1 MQEIIPIVV
10 AFDNNYCVPAGV
22 SLYSMLANAKRE
34 RERERVKLFYKI
46 HCLVEDLSLENIA
59 KLEETIAPFSA
70 FSSIEFLDISN
81 NNAPKENQEIKKNQ
95 AVKSDHYQNI
105 DPIIANK
112 IEELFTKLSDF
123 SQKRFSK
130 MIMCRFFFASLFP
143 QYDKMIMFDVDT
155 LFVNDMSE
163 SFFIPLETHYFGAVR
178 EKDLI
183 AMDRNSA
190 KDLYELRQMH
200 AKSIGVADA
209 FPDLEEAQI
218 LFDNYFNAGFLALN
232 LKSWREENLENQ
244 LVGFFLLKNEKLL
257 FNDQDALCFVCRGR
271 ILELPYSYNAHP
283 SFLDTPSFPS
293 IKEARM
299 LHFWGDKPWKLLS
312 VMGAK
317 KWHEVLIQTP
327 FKDAYFNALFLDRLF
342 ESLQNRDKEIKRRD
356 ERIIEEVQAVQARD
370 KEIHALKKILSFS
383 DRRHSFEFLLPRLS
397 SKLLIEFLLFKVKQK
412 VKRLIKRVF

>member
-10 AFDNNYCVPAGV
+10 AFDNNYCIPAGV

-34 RERERVKLFYKI
+34 RERERVKLFYQI
-46 HCLVEDLSLENIA
+46 HCLVEGLSLENIA

-70 FSSIEFLDISN
+70 FSSIEFLDITD
-81 NNAPKENQEIKKNQ
+81 KELEPRHNYRKLDPLRASEIKKL
-95 AVKSDHYQNI
+95 Y
-105 DPIIANK
+105 
-112 IEELFTKLSDF
+112 LKLNTF

-183 AMDRNSA
+183 AINRNSA

-200 AKSIGVADA
+200 AKTIGVADA
-209 FPDLEEAQI
+209 FPNLEEAQI

-232 LKSWREENLENQ
+232 LKLWREENLENQ
-244 LVGFFLLKNEKLL
+244 LITFFILKNEKLL
-257 FNDQDALCFVCRGR
+257 FPEQDALCFVCRGR
-271 ILELPYSYNAHP
+271 ILELLYSYNAHP

-293 IKEARM
+293 LKEARM

-312 VMGAK
+312 VIGAK
-317 KWHEVLIQTP
+317 KWHEVLIETP
-327 FKDAYFNALFLDRLF
+327 FKDAYFNAPFLDHLF
-342 ESLQNRDKEIKRRD
+342 ESLQNRDKET
-356 ERIIEEVQAVQARD
+356 Q
-370 KEIHALKKILSFS
+370 EIHALNKALSFS
-383 DRRHSFEFLLPRLS
+383 DKRYSFEFLLPRLS
-397 SKLLIEFLLFKVKQK
+397 SKFLIEFLLFKIKQK

>member
-1 MQEIIPIVV
+1 M
-10 AFDNNYCVPAGV
+10 
-22 SLYSMLANAKRE
+22 
-34 RERERVKLFYKI
+34 
-46 HCLVEDLSLENIA
+46 VEGLSLENVA
-59 KLEETIAPFSA
+59 KLEETIAPFST

-81 NNAPKENQEIKKNQ
+81 EELEPRHNYYKLDPLIASGIKKL
-95 AVKSDHYQNI
+95 Y
-105 DPIIANK
+105 
-112 IEELFTKLSDF
+112 LKLNSF

-130 MIMCRFFFASLFP
+130 MIMCRLLLASIFP

-163 SFFIPLETHYFGAVR
+163 SFFIPLDDHYFGAAR

-209 FPDLEEAQI
+209 FPNLKEAQI

-232 LKSWREENLENQ
+232 LTLWREENLENQ

-293 IKEARM
+293 IKEACM
-299 LHFWGDKPWKLLS
+299 LHFWGDKPWKLFS
-312 VMGAK
+312 VIGTK

-327 FKDAYFNALFLDRLF
+327 FKDAYFNAPFLDHFF
-342 ESLQNRDKEIKRRD
+342 ESLQNRDKEIK
-356 ERIIEEVQAVQARD
+356 
-370 KEIHALKKILSFS
+370 EIHALKKALSFS
-383 DRRHSFEFLLPRLS
+383 DKRHSFEFLLPRLS
-397 SKLLIEFLLFKVKQK
+397 SKFLVGFLLFKIKQK
-412 VKRLIKRVF
+412 AKRLIKRVF

>member
-1 MQEIIPIVV
+1 M
-10 AFDNNYCVPAGV
+10 
-22 SLYSMLANAKRE
+22 
-34 RERERVKLFYKI
+34 
-46 HCLVEDLSLENIA
+46 EDLSAENIA

-70 FSSIEFLDISN
+70 FSSIEFLDITLSN
-81 NNAPKENQEIKKNQ
+81 EELEPRHNHYKLDALIANEIKKL
-95 AVKSDHYQNI
+95 Y
-105 DPIIANK
+105 
-112 IEELFTKLSDF
+112 LKLNAF

-143 QYDKMIMFDVDT
+143 QYDKIIMCDVDT
-155 LFVNDMSE
+155 LFVNDISE
-163 SFFIPLETHYFGAVR
+163 SFFIPLDNHYFGAVR

-190 KDLYELRQMH
+190 KDLYELRQMR
-200 AKSIGVADA
+200 AKTIGVADA
-209 FPDLEEAQI
+209 FPNLEEAQI

-232 LKSWREENLENQ
+232 LKLWREENLENQ
-244 LVGFFLLKNEKLL
+244 LIAFFILKNEKLL

-312 VMGAK
+312 VIGAK

-327 FKDAYFNALFLDRLF
+327 FKDAYFNAPFLDHLF
-342 ESLQNRDKEIKRRD
+342 ESLQNRDKEI
-356 ERIIEEVQAVQARD
+356 
-370 KEIHALKKILSFS
+370 HALNKILSFS
-383 DRRHSFEFLLPRLS
+383 DKRHSFEFLLPKFS
-397 SKLLIEFLLFKVKQK
+397 SKLLIEFLLFKAKQK
-412 VKRLIKRVF
+412 VKRLIKRV

>member
-10 AFDNNYCVPAGV
+10 AFDDNYCIPAGV
-22 SLYSMLANAKRE
+22 SLFSMLANAK

-46 HCLVEDLSLENIA
+46 HCLVEDLSAENIA

-70 FSSIEFLDISN
+70 FSSIEFLDITD
-81 NNAPKENQEIKKNQ
+81 KELEPRHNYYKLDALIASEIKKL
-95 AVKSDHYQNI
+95 Y
-105 DPIIANK
+105 
-112 IEELFTKLSDF
+112 LKLNTF

-155 LFVNDMSE
+155 LFVGDISE

-183 AMDRNSA
+183 AIDRNSA
-190 KDLYELRQMH
+190 KDLYELRQMR

-209 FPDLEEAQI
+209 FPDLKEAQI

-232 LKSWREENLENQ
+232 LKSWRKENLENQ
-244 LVGFFLLKNEKLL
+244 LIGFFLLKNEKLL
-257 FNDQDALCFVCRGR
+257 FSDQDALCFVCRGR

-312 VMGAK
+312 VIGAK
-317 KWHEVLIQTP
+317 KWHEALVQTP
-327 FKDAYFNALFLDRLF
+327 FKDAYFNPPFLDHLF
-342 ESLQNRDKEIKRRD
+342 ESIQNKDNEIKRRD
-356 ERIIEEVQAVQARD
+356 ERIIEEVQALQARN
-370 KEIHALKKILSFS
+370 KEIHALHQILSFS
-383 DRRHSFEFLLPRLS
+383 DKRYSFEFLLPRLS
-397 SKLLIEFLLFKVKQK
+397 SKLLIEFLLFKAKQK
-412 VKRLIKRVF
+412 VKRLIRRV

>member
-1 MQEIIPIVV
+1 MQEVIPIVV
-10 AFDNNYCVPAGV
+10 AFDNNYCIPAGV

-34 RERERVKLFYKI
+34 RERERVKLFYQI
-46 HCLVEDLSLENIA
+46 HCLVEGLSLENIA

-81 NNAPKENQEIKKNQ
+81 EELEPRHNYYKLDALIANEIKKL
-95 AVKSDHYQNI
+95 Y
-105 DPIIANK
+105 
-112 IEELFTKLSDF
+112 LKLNAF

-143 QYDKMIMFDVDT
+143 QYDKIIMFDVDT

-183 AMDRNSA
+183 VINRNSA

-200 AKSIGVADA
+200 AKSIGVANA
-209 FPDLEEAQI
+209 FPNLEEAQI

-232 LKSWREENLENQ
+232 LKLWREENLENQ
-244 LVGFFLLKNEKLL
+244 LIAFFILKNEKLL

-312 VMGAK
+312 VIGAK

-327 FKDAYFNALFLDRLF
+327 FKDAYFNAPFLDHLF
-342 ESLQNRDKEIKRRD
+342 ESLQNRDKET
-356 ERIIEEVQAVQARD
+356 Q
-370 KEIHALKKILSFS
+370 EIHALNKILSFS
-383 DRRHSFEFLLPRLS
+383 DKRHSFEFLLPRLS
-397 SKLLIEFLLFKVKQK
+397 SKLLIEFLLFKIKRK
-412 VKRLIKRVF
+412 VKRLVKKILKAFFKI

>member
-10 AFDNNYCVPAGV
+10 AFDNNYCIPAGV
-22 SLYSMLANAKRE
+22 SLYSMLAHAK
-34 RERERVKLFYKI
+34 RERERVKLFYQI
-46 HCLVEDLSLENIA
+46 HCLVENLSLENVA
-59 KLEETIAPFSA
+59 KLKETIAPFSA

-81 NNAPKENQEIKKNQ
+81 EKLEPRHNYYKLDALIANEIKKL
-95 AVKSDHYQNI
+95 Y
-105 DPIIANK
+105 
-112 IEELFTKLSDF
+112 LKLNSF

-143 QYDKMIMFDVDT
+143 QYDKIIMFDVDT
-155 LFVNDMSE
+155 LFVDDMSE

-200 AKSIGVADA
+200 AKTIGVANA
-209 FPDLEEAQI
+209 FPNLEEAQI

-232 LKSWREENLENQ
+232 LKLWREENLENQ
-244 LVGFFLLKNEKLL
+244 LIAFFIVKNEKLL

-283 SFLDTPSFPS
+283 SFLDTPLFPS
-293 IKEARM
+293 LKEARM

-312 VMGAK
+312 VIGAK
-317 KWHEVLIQTP
+317 KWHEVLIETP
-327 FKDAYFNALFLDRLF
+327 FKDAYFNASFLDHLF
-342 ESLQNRDKEIKRRD
+342 ESFQNKDKEI
-356 ERIIEEVQAVQARD
+356 
-370 KEIHALKKILSFS
+370 KEIHALKKALSFS
-383 DRRHSFEFLLPRLS
+383 DKRHSFEFLLPRLS
-397 SKLLIEFLLFKVKQK
+397 SKFLIEFLLFKIKQK
-412 VKRLIKRVF
+412 VKRLVKRVF

>member
-10 AFDNNYCVPAGV
+10 TFDNHYCIPAGV
-22 SLYSMLANAKRE
+22 SLYSMLVHAKRE

-81 NNAPKENQEIKKNQ
+81 EELEPRHNYRKLDPLIASEIKKL
-95 AVKSDHYQNI
+95 Y
-105 DPIIANK
+105 
-112 IEELFTKLSDF
+112 LKLNAF

-209 FPDLEEAQI
+209 FPNLEEAQI
-218 LFDNYFNAGFLALN
+218 LFENYFNAGFLALN
-232 LKSWREENLENQ
+232 LKLWREENLENQ
-244 LVGFFLLKNEKLL
+244 LIGFFLLKNEKLL

-293 IKEARM
+293 IKEACM

-312 VMGAK
+312 VIGAK
-317 KWHEVLIQTP
+317 KWHEALIQTP
-327 FKDAYFNALFLDRLF
+327 FKDAYFNAPFLDHLF
-342 ESLQNRDKEIKRRD
+342 ESLQNRDKET
-356 ERIIEEVQAVQARD
+356 Q
-370 KEIHALKKILSFS
+370 EIHALNKILSFS
-383 DRRHSFEFLLPRLS
+383 DKRHSFEFLLPRLS
-397 SKLLIEFLLFKVKQK
+397 SKLLIEFLLFKIKQK

>member
-1 MQEIIPIVV
+1 M
-10 AFDNNYCVPAGV
+10 
-22 SLYSMLANAKRE
+22 
-34 RERERVKLFYKI
+34 
-46 HCLVEDLSLENIA
+46 VENLSAENVA

-81 NNAPKENQEIKKNQ
+81 EELEPRHNYYKLDPLIASEIKKL
-95 AVKSDHYQNI
+95 Y
-105 DPIIANK
+105 
-112 IEELFTKLSDF
+112 LKLNSF

-155 LFVNDMSE
+155 LFVDDISE
-163 SFFIPLETHYFGAVR
+163 SFFIPLESHYFGAVR

-190 KDLYELRQMH
+190 KDLYELRQMR

-209 FPDLEEAQI
+209 FPNLEEVQI

-244 LVGFFLLKNEKLL
+244 LIAFFIVKNEKLL
-257 FNDQDALCFVCRGR
+257 FSEQDALCFVCRGR
-271 ILELPYSYNAHP
+271 ILELPYSYNTHP
-283 SFLDTPSFPS
+283 SFLDTPLFPS

-312 VMGAK
+312 VIGAK
-317 KWHEVLIQTP
+317 KWHEALIQTP
-327 FKDAYFNALFLDRLF
+327 FKDAYFNTPFLDHLF
-342 ESLQNRDKEIKRRD
+342 ESLQNRDNEIKRRD
-356 ERIIEEVQAVQARD
+356 ERIIEEVQAIQARD
-370 KEIHALKKILSFS
+370 KEIHALNKILSFS
-383 DRRHSFEFLLPRLS
+383 GKRHSFEFLLPRLS
-397 SKLLIEFLLFKVKQK
+397 SKLLIEFLLFKAKQK
-412 VKRLIKRVF
+412 VKRLVKKMLKVFFKI

>member
-1 MQEIIPIVV
+1 MQEIVPIVV
-10 AFDNNYCVPAGV
+10 AFDNNYCIPAGV

-34 RERERVKLFYKI
+34 RERERVKLFYQI
-46 HCLVEDLSLENIA
+46 HCLVEDLSAENIA

-70 FSSIEFLDISN
+70 FSSIEFLDITD
-81 NNAPKENQEIKKNQ
+81 KELEPRHNYRKLDPLIASEIKKL
-95 AVKSDHYQNI
+95 Y
-105 DPIIANK
+105 
-112 IEELFTKLSDF
+112 LKLNAF

-143 QYDKMIMFDVDT
+143 QYDKMIAFDVDT
-155 LFVNDMSE
+155 LFVNDISE

-209 FPDLEEAQI
+209 FPNLKEAQI
-218 LFDNYFNAGFLALN
+218 LFDNYFNSGFLALN
-232 LKSWREENLENQ
+232 LKSWRKENLENQ
-244 LVGFFLLKNEKLL
+244 LIGFFLLKNEKLL
-257 FNDQDALCFVCRGR
+257 FTDQDALCFVCRGR

-312 VMGAK
+312 VIGAK
-317 KWHEVLIQTP
+317 KWHEALIQTP
-327 FKDAYFNALFLDRLF
+327 FKDAYFNAPFLDHLF
-342 ESLQNRDKEIKRRD
+342 ESFQN
-356 ERIIEEVQAVQARD
+356 RD
-370 KEIHALKKILSFS
+370 KEIHALKKALSFS
-383 DRRHSFEFLLPRLS
+383 DRRHSFETLLPRLS
-397 SKLLIEFLLFKVKQK
+397 SKLLIEFLLFKAKQK
-412 VKRLIKRVF
+412 VKRLIKRV

>member
-10 AFDNNYCVPAGV
+10 AFDNNYCIPAGV

-34 RERERVKLFYKI
+34 RERERVKLFYQI
-46 HCLVEDLSLENIA
+46 HCLVEDLSAENIA

-70 FSSIEFLDISN
+70 FSSIEFLDITLSSEELEPRHN
-81 NNAPKENQEIKKNQ
+81 HYKLDALIANEIKKL
-95 AVKSDHYQNI
+95 Y
-105 DPIIANK
+105 
-112 IEELFTKLSDF
+112 LKLNSF

-143 QYDKMIMFDVDT
+143 QYDKMIAFDVDT
-155 LFVNDMSE
+155 LFVGDISE

-200 AKSIGVADA
+200 AKSIGVANA
-209 FPDLEEAQI
+209 FPNLEEAQI

-232 LKSWREENLENQ
+232 LKLWREENLENQ
-244 LVGFFLLKNEKLL
+244 LIAFFLLKNEKLL
-257 FNDQDALCFVCRGR
+257 FSDQDALCFVCRGR

-312 VMGAK
+312 VIGTK

-327 FKDAYFNALFLDRLF
+327 FKDAYFNAPFLDHLF
-342 ESLQNRDKEIKRRD
+342 E
-356 ERIIEEVQAVQARD
+356 IIEKVQAVQARD
-370 KEIHALKKILSFS
+370 KEIHALNKILSFS
-383 DRRHSFEFLLPRLS
+383 DKRHSFEFLLPRLS
-397 SKLLIEFLLFKVKQK
+397 SKLLIEFLLFKAKQK
-412 VKRLIKRVF
+412 AKRLIKRVF

>member
-10 AFDNNYCVPAGV
+10 AFDNNYCIPAGV
-22 SLYSMLANAKRE
+22 SLYSMLAHAK
-34 RERERVKLFYKI
+34 RERVKLFYQI
-46 HCLVEDLSLENIA
+46 HCLVEDLSAENIA

-81 NNAPKENQEIKKNQ
+81 EELEPRHNYRKLDALIANEIKKL
-95 AVKSDHYQNI
+95 Y
-105 DPIIANK
+105 
-112 IEELFTKLSDF
+112 LKLNAF

-190 KDLYELRQMH
+190 NDLYELRQMR
-200 AKSIGVADA
+200 AKTIGVADA
-209 FPDLEEAQI
+209 FPNLEEAQI

-232 LKSWREENLENQ
+232 LKLWREENLQNQ
-244 LVGFFLLKNEKLL
+244 LIGFFLLKNEKLL
-257 FNDQDALCFVCRGR
+257 FNEQDALCFVCRGR

-312 VMGAK
+312 VIGAK
-317 KWHEVLIQTP
+317 KWHEILIQTP
-327 FKDAYFNALFLDRLF
+327 FKDAYFNAPFLDHLF
-342 ESLQNRDKEIKRRD
+342 ESFQNKDKDKET
-356 ERIIEEVQAVQARD
+356 Q
-370 KEIHALKKILSFS
+370 EIHALNKILSFS
-383 DRRHSFEFLLPRLS
+383 NKRHSFEFLLPRLS
-397 SKLLIEFLLFKVKQK
+397 SKLLIEFLLFKAKQK
-412 VKRLIKRVF
+412 AKRLIKRVF

>member
-10 AFDNNYCVPAGV
+10 AFDNNYCIPAGV
-22 SLYSMLANAKRE
+22 SLYSMLAHAKRERE
-34 RERERVKLFYKI
+34 RERERVKLFYQI
-46 HCLVEDLSLENIA
+46 HCLVENLSLENIA

-70 FSSIEFLDISN
+70 FSSIEFLDITD
-81 NNAPKENQEIKKNQ
+81 KELEPRHNYRKLDALIASEIKKL
-95 AVKSDHYQNI
+95 Y
-105 DPIIANK
+105 
-112 IEELFTKLSDF
+112 LKLNAF

-163 SFFIPLETHYFGAVR
+163 SFFIPLNDHYFGAVR

-209 FPDLEEAQI
+209 FPNLEEAQI

-232 LKSWREENLENQ
+232 LKLWREENLENQ
-244 LVGFFLLKNEKLL
+244 LIGFFLLKNEKLL
-257 FNDQDALCFVCRGR
+257 FSDQDALCFVCRGR

-312 VMGAK
+312 VIGAK
-317 KWHEVLIQTP
+317 KWHEALIQTP
-327 FKDAYFNALFLDRLF
+327 FKGAYFNAPFLDHLF
-342 ESLQNRDKEIKRRD
+342 ESLQNRDKEIK
-356 ERIIEEVQAVQARD
+356 
-370 KEIHALKKILSFS
+370 EIHALNQILSFS
-383 DRRHSFEFLLPRLS
+383 DKRHSFESLLPKLS
-397 SKLLIEFLLFKVKQK
+397 SKLLIEFLLFKAKQK

>member
-10 AFDNNYCVPAGV
+10 AFDNNYCIPAGV
-22 SLYSMLANAKRE
+22 SLFSMLANAKRE
-34 RERERVKLFYKI
+34 RERERVKLFYQI
-46 HCLVEDLSLENIA
+46 HCLVENLSAENIA

-70 FSSIEFLDISN
+70 FSSIEFLDITD
-81 NNAPKENQEIKKNQ
+81 KELEPRHNYRKLDPLIASEIKKL
-95 AVKSDHYQNI
+95 Y
-105 DPIIANK
+105 
-112 IEELFTKLSDF
+112 LKLNAF

-130 MIMCRFFFASLFP
+130 MIMCRLFLASLFP
-143 QYDKMIMFDVDT
+143 QYDKIIMFDVDT
-155 LFVNDMSE
+155 LFVNNISE

-183 AMDRNSA
+183 AINKNSA

-209 FPDLEEAQI
+209 FPNLEEAQI

-244 LVGFFLLKNEKLL
+244 LIGFFLLKNEKLL

-312 VMGAK
+312 VIGAK
-317 KWHEVLIQTP
+317 KWHEALIQTP
-327 FKDAYFNALFLDRLF
+327 FKDAYFNAPFLDHLF
-342 ESLQNRDKEIKRRD
+342 ESLQNRDKET
-356 ERIIEEVQAVQARD
+356 Q
-370 KEIHALKKILSFS
+370 EIHALNKILSFS
-383 DRRHSFEFLLPRLS
+383 DKRHSFEFLLPRLS
-397 SKLLIEFLLFKVKQK
+397 SKLLVEFLLFKAKQK

>member
-10 AFDNNYCVPAGV
+10 AFDNHYCIPAGV

-70 FSSIEFLDISN
+70 FSSIEFLDITD
-81 NNAPKENQEIKKNQ
+81 KELEPRHNYRKLDALIASEIKKL
-95 AVKSDHYQNI
+95 H
-105 DPIIANK
+105 
-112 IEELFTKLSDF
+112 LKLNAF

-163 SFFIPLETHYFGAVR
+163 SFFIPLESHYFGAVR

-183 AMDRNSA
+183 AINRNSA

-209 FPDLEEAQI
+209 FPNLEEAQI

-232 LKSWREENLENQ
+232 LKLWRKENLENQ
-244 LVGFFLLKNEKLL
+244 LIGFFLLKNEKLL
-257 FNDQDALCFVCRGR
+257 FNDQDALCFVCRDR

-312 VMGAK
+312 VIGAK
-317 KWHEVLIQTP
+317 KWHEILIQTP
-327 FKDAYFNALFLDRLF
+327 FKDAYFNAPFLDHLF
-342 ESLQNRDKEIKRRD
+342 ESLQNRDKEI
-356 ERIIEEVQAVQARD
+356 
-370 KEIHALKKILSFS
+370 HALNKILSFS
-383 DRRHSFEFLLPRLS
+383 DKRHSFEFLLPRLS
-397 SKLLIEFLLFKVKQK
+397 SKLLIEFLLFKAKQK
-412 VKRLIKRVF
+412 ARRLIRRVF

>member
-10 AFDNNYCVPAGV
+10 AFDNHYCIPAGV
-22 SLYSMLANAKRE
+22 SLFSMLTNAK
-34 RERERVKLFYKI
+34 RERERVKLFYQI
-46 HCLVEDLSLENIA
+46 HCLVEDLSAENIA

-70 FSSIEFLDISN
+70 FSSIEFLDITDEGLEPRHNYYKLDPLIAS
-81 NNAPKENQEIKKNQ
+81 EIKKL
-95 AVKSDHYQNI
+95 Y
-105 DPIIANK
+105 
-112 IEELFTKLSDF
+112 LKLNAF

-183 AMDRNSA
+183 AMDKNSA

-209 FPDLEEAQI
+209 FPNLEEAQI

-244 LVGFFLLKNEKLL
+244 LIGFFLLKNEKLL

-283 SFLDTPSFPS
+283 SFLDTPLFPS

-312 VMGAK
+312 VIGAK

-327 FKDAYFNALFLDRLF
+327 FKDAYFNAPFLDHLF
-342 ESLQNRDKEIKRRD
+342 ESLQNRDKET
-356 ERIIEEVQAVQARD
+356 Q
-370 KEIHALKKILSFS
+370 EIHALNKILSFS
-383 DRRHSFEFLLPRLS
+383 DKRHSFEFLLPRLS
-397 SKLLIEFLLFKVKQK
+397 SKLLVGFLLFKIKQK
-412 VKRLIKRVF
+412 AKRLIKRVF

>member
-1 MQEIIPIVV
+1 MQEIIPVVV
-10 AFDNNYCVPAGV
+10 AFDNHYCIPAGV
-22 SLYSMLANAKRE
+22 SLFSMLANAK

-46 HCLVEDLSLENIA
+46 HCLVEGLSLENIA

-81 NNAPKENQEIKKNQ
+81 EELEPRHNYYKLDPLIASEIKKL
-95 AVKSDHYQNI
+95 Y
-105 DPIIANK
+105 
-112 IEELFTKLSDF
+112 LKLNAF

-155 LFVNDMSE
+155 LFVDDMSE
-163 SFFIPLETHYFGAVR
+163 SFFIPLGTHYFGAVR

-183 AMDRNSA
+183 AINRNSA

-209 FPDLEEAQI
+209 FPNLEEAQI

-232 LKSWREENLENQ
+232 LKSWREENLQNQ
-244 LVGFFLLKNEKLL
+244 LIGFFLLKNEKLL
-257 FNDQDALCFVCRGR
+257 FSDQDALCFVCRGR

-312 VMGAK
+312 VIGAK
-317 KWHEVLIQTP
+317 KWHEALIQTP
-327 FKDAYFNALFLDRLF
+327 FKDAYFNASFLNHLF
-342 ESLQNRDKEIKRRD
+342 ESLQNRDKET
-356 ERIIEEVQAVQARD
+356 Q
-370 KEIHALKKILSFS
+370 EIHAFNKALSFS
-383 DRRHSFEFLLPRLS
+383 DKRHSFESLLPKLS
-397 SKLLIEFLLFKVKQK
+397 SKLLIEFLLFKAKQK

>member
-1 MQEIIPIVV
+1 M
-10 AFDNNYCVPAGV
+10 
-22 SLYSMLANAKRE
+22 
-34 RERERVKLFYKI
+34 
-46 HCLVEDLSLENIA
+46 EDLSLENIA

-81 NNAPKENQEIKKNQ
+81 EELEPRHNYRKLDPLIASEIKKL
-95 AVKSDHYQNI
+95 Y
-105 DPIIANK
+105 
-112 IEELFTKLSDF
+112 LKLNAF

-155 LFVNDMSE
+155 LFVNDISE

-183 AMDRNSA
+183 AMNRNSA

-200 AKSIGVADA
+200 AKTIGVADA
-209 FPDLEEAQI
+209 FPNLKEAQI

-244 LVGFFLLKNEKLL
+244 LIAFFLLKNEKLL

-283 SFLDTPSFPS
+283 SFLDTPLFPS
-293 IKEARM
+293 FKEVRM

-312 VMGAK
+312 VIGAK
-317 KWHEVLIQTP
+317 KWHEILIQTP
-327 FKDAYFNALFLDRLF
+327 FKDAYFNAPFLDHLF
-342 ESLQNRDKEIKRRD
+342 ESFQNKDKDKET
-356 ERIIEEVQAVQARD
+356 Q
-370 KEIHALKKILSFS
+370 EIHALNKILSFS
-383 DRRHSFEFLLPRLS
+383 DKRHSFEFLLPRLS
-397 SKLLIEFLLFKVKQK
+397 SKFLIEFLLFKIKQK

>member
-1 MQEIIPIVV
+1 ME
-10 AFDNNYCVPAGV
+10 G
-22 SLYSMLANAKRE
+22 
-34 RERERVKLFYKI
+34 
-46 HCLVEDLSLENIA
+46 LSLENIA

-70 FSSIEFLDISN
+70 FSSIEFLDITLSH
-81 NNAPKENQEIKKNQ
+81 KELEPRHNYCKLDALVASEI
-95 AVKSDHYQNI
+95 
-105 DPIIANK
+105 
-112 IEELFTKLSDF
+112 EKLYLKLNSF

-183 AMDRNSA
+183 AMNRNSA

-209 FPDLEEAQI
+209 FPNLEEAQI

-232 LKSWREENLENQ
+232 LKLWREENLENQ
-244 LVGFFLLKNEKLL
+244 LIGFFILKNEKLL

-312 VMGAK
+312 VIGTK
-317 KWHEVLIQTP
+317 KWHEALIQTP
-327 FKDAYFNALFLDRLF
+327 FKDAYFNASFLDHLF
-342 ESLQNRDKEIKRRD
+342 E
-356 ERIIEEVQAVQARD
+356 IIEKVQAVQARD
-370 KEIHALKKILSFS
+370 KEIHALNKILSFS
-383 DRRHSFEFLLPRLS
+383 DKRYSFEFLLPRLS
-397 SKLLIEFLLFKVKQK
+397 SKLLIEFLLFKAKQK

>member
-10 AFDNNYCVPAGV
+10 AFDNHYCIPAGV
-22 SLYSMLANAKRE
+22 SLFSMLANAKRE
-34 RERERVKLFYKI
+34 RERVKLFYQI
-46 HCLVEDLSLENIA
+46 HCLVEGLSLENIA

-70 FSSIEFLDISN
+70 FSSIEFLDITD
-81 NNAPKENQEIKKNQ
+81 KELEPRHNYYKLDPLIASEIKKL
-95 AVKSDHYQNI
+95 Y
-105 DPIIANK
+105 
-112 IEELFTKLSDF
+112 LKLNAF

-155 LFVNDMSE
+155 LFVNDISE

-183 AMDRNSA
+183 AINRNSA

-209 FPDLEEAQI
+209 FPNLKEAQI

-244 LVGFFLLKNEKLL
+244 LIAFFILKNEKLL

-293 IKEARM
+293 LKEARM

-312 VMGAK
+312 VIGAK
-317 KWHEVLIQTP
+317 KWHEALIQTP
-327 FKDAYFNALFLDRLF
+327 FKDAYFNAPFLDHLF
-342 ESLQNRDKEIKRRD
+342 E
-356 ERIIEEVQAVQARD
+356 IIEKVQAVQARD
-370 KEIHALKKILSFS
+370 KEIHALNKILSFS
-383 DRRHSFEFLLPRLS
+383 DKRHSFEFLLPRLS

-412 VKRLIKRVF
+412 AKRLVKRVF

>member
-1 MQEIIPIVV
+1 MQEIIPVVV
-10 AFDNNYCVPAGV
+10 AFDNNYCIPAGV
-22 SLYSMLANAKRE
+22 SLYSMLAHAK

-70 FSSIEFLDISN
+70 FSSIEFLDITD
-81 NNAPKENQEIKKNQ
+81 KELEPRHNYRKLDPLIASEIKKL
-95 AVKSDHYQNI
+95 Y
-105 DPIIANK
+105 
-112 IEELFTKLSDF
+112 LKLNAF

-130 MIMCRFFFASLFP
+130 MIMCRFFFTSLFP

-155 LFVNDMSE
+155 LFVNDISE

-200 AKSIGVADA
+200 AKTIGVADA
-209 FPDLEEAQI
+209 FPNLEEAQI

-232 LKSWREENLENQ
+232 LKLWREENLENQ
-244 LVGFFLLKNEKLL
+244 LIGFFLLKNEKLL
-257 FNDQDALCFVCRGR
+257 FSDQDALCFVCRGR

-293 IKEARM
+293 IKEAHM
-299 LHFWGDKPWKLLS
+299 LHFWGDKPWKLFS
-312 VMGAK
+312 VIGAK
-317 KWHEVLIQTP
+317 KWHEALIQTP
-327 FKDAYFNALFLDRLF
+327 FKDAYFNAPFLDHLF
-342 ESLQNRDKEIKRRD
+342 ESFQN
-356 ERIIEEVQAVQARD
+356 RD
-370 KEIHALKKILSFS
+370 KEIHALNILSFS
-383 DRRHSFEFLLPRLS
+383 DKRHSFEILLPRLS
-397 SKLLIEFLLFKVKQK
+397 SKLLIEFLLFKAKQK
-412 VKRLIKRVF
+412 VKRLIKRV

>member
-10 AFDNNYCVPAGV
+10 AFDNNYCIPAGV
-22 SLYSMLANAKRE
+22 SLFSMLANAKRE

-46 HCLVEDLSLENIA
+46 HCLVEGLSLENIA

-81 NNAPKENQEIKKNQ
+81 EKLEPRHNCRKLDPLIASEIKKL
-95 AVKSDHYQNI
+95 Y
-105 DPIIANK
+105 
-112 IEELFTKLSDF
+112 LKLNAF

-143 QYDKMIMFDVDT
+143 QYEKIIMFDVDT
-155 LFVNDMSE
+155 LFVNDISE

-209 FPDLEEAQI
+209 FPNLEEAQI

-232 LKSWREENLENQ
+232 LKLWREENLENQ
-244 LVGFFLLKNEKLL
+244 LIGFFLLKNEKLL

-312 VMGAK
+312 VIGAK

-327 FKDAYFNALFLDRLF
+327 FKDAYFNAPFLDHLF
-342 ESLQNRDKEIKRRD
+342 E
-356 ERIIEEVQAVQARD
+356 IIEEVQAVQTRD
-370 KEIHALKKILSFS
+370 KEIHALNQILSFS
-383 DRRHSFEFLLPRLS
+383 DKRHSFESLLPKLS
-397 SKLLIEFLLFKVKQK
+397 SKLLIEFLLFKAKQK
-412 VKRLIKRVF
+412 VKRLIRRVF

>member
-1 MQEIIPIVV
+1 MQEVIPIVV
-10 AFDNNYCVPAGV
+10 AFDNNYCIPAGV

-34 RERERVKLFYKI
+34 RERERVKLFYQI
-46 HCLVEDLSLENIA
+46 HCLVENLSLENIA

-70 FSSIEFLDISN
+70 FSSIEFLDITD
-81 NNAPKENQEIKKNQ
+81 KELEPRHDYYKLDALIASEIKKL
-95 AVKSDHYQNI
+95 Y
-105 DPIIANK
+105 
-112 IEELFTKLSDF
+112 LKLNAF

-155 LFVNDMSE
+155 LFVNDISE

-209 FPDLEEAQI
+209 FPNLEEAQI

-232 LKSWREENLENQ
+232 LKLWRKENLENQ
-244 LVGFFLLKNEKLL
+244 LIGFFLLKNEKLL

-271 ILELPYSYNAHP
+271 ILELPYSYNAYP

-312 VMGAK
+312 VIGAK
-317 KWHEVLIQTP
+317 KWHEILIQTP
-327 FKDAYFNALFLDRLF
+327 FKDAYFNAPFLNHLF
-342 ESLQNRDKEIKRRD
+342 ESFQNK
-356 ERIIEEVQAVQARD
+356 D
-370 KEIHALKKILSFS
+370 KEIHALNKILSFS
-383 DRRHSFEFLLPRLS
+383 DKWHSFESLLPRLS
-397 SKLLIEFLLFKVKQK
+397 SKLLIEFLLFKAKQK
-412 VKRLIKRVF
+412 VKRLVKRV

>member
-10 AFDNNYCVPAGV
+10 VFDNHYCIPAGV
-22 SLYSMLANAKRE
+22 SLFSMLANAKRE
-34 RERERVKLFYKI
+34 RERVKLFYKV

-81 NNAPKENQEIKKNQ
+81 EELEPRHNYYKLDALIASEIKKL
-95 AVKSDHYQNI
+95 Y
-105 DPIIANK
+105 
-112 IEELFTKLSDF
+112 LKLNAF

-143 QYDKMIMFDVDT
+143 QYDKMIAFDVDT

-163 SFFIPLETHYFGAVR
+163 SFFIPLGTHYFGAVR

-200 AKSIGVADA
+200 AKTIGVADA
-209 FPDLEEAQI
+209 FPNLEEAQI

-232 LKSWREENLENQ
+232 LKSWRKENLENQ
-244 LVGFFLLKNEKLL
+244 LIGFFLLKNEKLL

-299 LHFWGDKPWKLLS
+299 LHFWGDKPWKLFS
-312 VMGAK
+312 VIGAK
-317 KWHEVLIQTP
+317 KWHEVLIETP
-327 FKDAYFNALFLDRLF
+327 FKDAYFNAPFLDRLF
-342 ESLQNRDKEIKRRD
+342 E
-356 ERIIEEVQAVQARD
+356 IIEEVRAVQTRD
-370 KEIHALKKILSFS
+370 KEIHALNKILSFS
-383 DRRHSFEFLLPRLS
+383 DKRHSFEFLLPRLS
-397 SKLLIEFLLFKVKQK
+397 SKLLIEFLLFKAKQK

>member
-10 AFDNNYCVPAGV
+10 AFDNNYCIPAGV
-22 SLYSMLANAKRE
+22 SLYSMLAHAK

-46 HCLVEDLSLENIA
+46 HCLVEGLSLENIA

-70 FSSIEFLDISN
+70 FSSIEFLDITD
-81 NNAPKENQEIKKNQ
+81 KELEPRHNYYKLDALIANEIKKL
-95 AVKSDHYQNI
+95 Y
-105 DPIIANK
+105 
-112 IEELFTKLSDF
+112 LKLNSF

-143 QYDKMIMFDVDT
+143 QYDKMIMFDVNT
-155 LFVNDMSE
+155 LFVNDISE
-163 SFFIPLETHYFGAVR
+163 SFFIPLEAHYFGAVR

-183 AMDRNSA
+183 AMNRNSA

-200 AKSIGVADA
+200 AKSIVVADA
-209 FPDLEEAQI
+209 FPNLEEAQI

-232 LKSWREENLENQ
+232 LKLWREENLENQ
-244 LVGFFLLKNEKLL
+244 LIGFFLLKNEKLL
-257 FNDQDALCFVCRGR
+257 FPEQDALCFVCRGR

-312 VMGAK
+312 VIGAK
-317 KWHEVLIQTP
+317 KWHEVLIETP
-327 FKDAYFNALFLDRLF
+327 FKDAYFNAPFLDHLF
-342 ESLQNRDKEIKRRD
+342 ESFQNKDKDKET
-356 ERIIEEVQAVQARD
+356 Q
-370 KEIHALKKILSFS
+370 EIHALNQILSFS
-383 DRRHSFEFLLPRLS
+383 DKRYSFEFLLPRLS
-397 SKLLIEFLLFKVKQK
+397 SKLLIEFLLFKIKQK

>member
-1 MQEIIPIVV
+1 ME
-10 AFDNNYCVPAGV
+10 G
-22 SLYSMLANAKRE
+22 
-34 RERERVKLFYKI
+34 
-46 HCLVEDLSLENIA
+46 LSLENIA

-70 FSSIEFLDISN
+70 FSSIEFLDITDEELEPRHNYYKLDPLIAS
-81 NNAPKENQEIKKNQ
+81 EIKKL
-95 AVKSDHYQNI
+95 Y
-105 DPIIANK
+105 
-112 IEELFTKLSDF
+112 LKLNAF

-155 LFVNDMSE
+155 LFVNDISE
-163 SFFIPLETHYFGAVR
+163 SFFIPLGTHYFGAVR

-183 AMDRNSA
+183 AMNRNSA

-209 FPDLEEAQI
+209 FPNLEEAQI
-218 LFDNYFNAGFLALN
+218 LFDNYFNSGFLALN
-232 LKSWREENLENQ
+232 LKLWREENLENQ
-244 LVGFFLLKNEKLL
+244 LIGFFLLKNEKLL
-257 FNDQDALCFVCRGR
+257 FSDQDALCFVCRGR

-312 VMGAK
+312 VIGAK

-327 FKDAYFNALFLDRLF
+327 FKDAYFNAPFLDHLF
-342 ESLQNRDKEIKRRD
+342 ESLQNRDKET
-356 ERIIEEVQAVQARD
+356 Q
-370 KEIHALKKILSFS
+370 EIHALNKILSFS
-383 DRRHSFEFLLPRLS
+383 DKRHSFESLLPRFS
-397 SKLLIEFLLFKVKQK
+397 SNLLIEFLLFKAKQK